1 MLAERSDLGNL
12 LANFNS
18 LLLYTS
24 LYLTAHYTRNYPILA
39 MAPDV
44 GRWSDLHTLCEA
56 FDKEHKNLLYTT
68 FAVIDE
74 DDVVYFGRLDMPK
87 LQMTFEQCT
96 AALVRVPDEDLF
108 PELPSAGESFTIAP
122 DNIRERNDVYIK
134 RPRLTMYEIYKEND
148 VLFVL
153 PTSMLEE
160 AHALQIISQ
169 HPHPGLVKF
178 HGCCVRRGRITG
190 LALEKHENDLNHY
203 LKDVGPVDKGAFMT
217 ALESAVRH
225 LHSIGLAHND
235 INPANILVNSHGLPV
250 LVDFGSCREIGQKLT
265 TSRGT
270 PGWVDDEDDYATS
283 ETRHDLFAI
292 EKIRTWLEQPV
303 FDC

>member
-1 MLAERSDLGNL
+1 
-12 LANFNS
+12 
-18 LLLYTS
+18 
-24 LYLTAHYTRNYPILA
+24 
-39 MAPDV
+39 MAPV
-44 GRWSDLHTLCEA
+44 VRRWSDLLNLSEA
-56 FDKEHKNLLYTT
+56 FDKDHKDFLYTT

-74 DDVVYFGRLDMPK
+74 DDSAYFGRLDIPK

-96 AALVRVPDEDLF
+96 SALVRIPDEDLF
-108 PELPSAGESFTIAP
+108 PELSSANECFTIAP
-122 DNIRERNDVYIK
+122 DSIRESETIYIK

-148 VLFVL
+148 ILFIIPAL
-153 PTSMLEE
+153 ILEE

-190 LALEKHENDLNHY
+190 LILDKYENDLNHY
-203 LKDVGPVDKGAFMT
+203 LKDVGPVDNSAFMA
-217 ALESAVRH
+217 ALESAVQH

-250 LVDFGSCREIGQKLT
+250 LIDFGSCREIGEKLT

-270 PGWVDDEDDYATS
+270 PGWVDDRDDYDTS
-283 ETRHDLFAI
+283 EMRHDIFAI
-292 EKIRTWLEQPV
+292 EKIREWLKQPS